1 MGDGSLPADWLAL
14 AALVFLLGL
23 KHGMDPDHLVTID
36 GMARFNAVRR
46 PRLSRWSGLLFSLGH
61 GAVVTLVA
69 VIVATLARDW
79 RAPEWLELT
88 GVSISIAFM
97 LMLAV
102 GNLVAVL
109 RAAPGEIVR
118 TVGIRGRLLGS
129 IVETSHPVVIASVG
143 AAFALSF
150 DTISQAMLFS
160 IAGTSVAGWAY
171 AVVLGLVFTAG
182 MAATDAVN
190 GYTMSRLIARADR
203 RAAVASRVMSLAV
216 ALLSLVVA
224 GLALARMHWPAFDAH
239 AAPLGVALG
248 VGIVAAMIAAY
259 AFAMRAARA
268 VSAP

>member
-1 MGDGSLPADWLAL
+1 METLPTDWLAL

-23 KHGMDPDHLVTID
+23 KHGLDPDHLVTID
-36 GMARFNAVRR
+36 GMARFNALRR

-69 VIVATLARDW
+69 VIVATVARDW

-97 LMLAV
+97 IMLALA
-102 GNLVAVL
+102 NLVAVL

-118 TVGIRGRLLGS
+118 TVGIRSRLLGGL
-129 IVETSHPVVIASVG
+129 VETSHPVVIASVG

-150 DTISQAMLFS
+150 DTIGQAMLFS
-160 IAGTSVAGWAY
+160 IAGTSVAGWTF
-171 AVVLGLVFTAG
+171 AVALGLVFTAG

-190 GYTMSRLIARADR
+190 GYTMSRLISRADR
-203 RAAVASRVMSLAV
+203 RAAVASRVMSLAI
-216 ALLSLVVA
+216 ALLSVLVA
-224 GLALARMHWPAFDAH
+224 GAAAARMHWPALDAH
-239 AAPLGVALG
+239 AEQFGAVLG

-259 AFAMRAARA
+259 ALAMRAARA
-268 VSAP
+268 APAR

>member
-1 MGDGSLPADWLAL
+1 METLLTDWLAL
-14 AALVFLLGL
+14 AALVFFLGL

-69 VIVATLARDW
+69 VIVATIARDW
-79 RAPEWLELT
+79 QAPDWLELT
-88 GVSISIAFM
+88 GAGISIAFM
-97 LMLAV
+97 LMLACA
-102 GNLVAVL
+102 NLVAVF
-109 RAAPGEIVR
+109 RAAPGEVIR
-118 TVGIRGRLLGS
+118 TVGLKGRLLGS

-160 IAGTSVAGWAY
+160 IAGSSVAGWTF

-182 MAATDAVN
+182 MATTDWAN

-203 RAAVASRVMSLAV
+203 RAAIASRVMSLAV
-216 ALLSLVVA
+216 ALLSVLVA
-224 GLALARMHWPAFDAH
+224 GAAAARMHLPAIDAH
-239 AAPLGVALG
+239 AEHLGVALG
-248 VGIVAAMIAAY
+248 VGVVAAMIAAY
-259 AFAMRAARA
+259 AVAVRAARA
-268 VSAP
+268 APAAR

>member
-1 MGDGSLPADWLAL
+1 MESLPTDWLAL

-46 PRLSRWSGLLFSLGH
+46 PGLSRWSGLLFSLGH

-69 VIVATLARDW
+69 VIVATVARDW
-79 RAPEWLELT
+79 QAPEWLEVT
-88 GVSISIAFM
+88 GAGISIAFM
-97 LMLAV
+97 LMLACA
-102 GNLVAVL
+102 NLVAVF
-109 RAAPGEIVR
+109 RAAPGEVVQ
-118 TVGIRGRLLGS
+118 TVGLKSRLLGS

-160 IAGTSVAGWAY
+160 IAGSSVAGWTF

-182 MAATDAVN
+182 MVTTDAVN
-190 GYTMSRLIARADR
+190 GYTMSRLIARADG

-216 ALLSLVVA
+216 ALLSCAVA
-224 GLALARMHWPAFDAH
+224 GIALARMHSPIVDDTLEG
-239 AAPLGVALG
+239 LGLALG
-248 VGIVAAMIAAY
+248 AAVIAFMII
-259 AFAMRAARA
+259 AFAVAMRSARSAANVA
-268 VSAP
+268 

>member
-1 MGDGSLPADWLAL
+1 LPTDWLAL

-69 VIVATLARDW
+69 VIVATVARDW
-79 RAPEWLELT
+79 QAPEWLELT
-88 GVSISIAFM
+88 GVSVSIAFM

-102 GNLVAVL
+102 ANLVAVL
-109 RAAPGEIVR
+109 RAAPGEVVR
-118 TVGIRGRLLGS
+118 TVGIKGRLLGS
-129 IVETSHPVVIASVG
+129 IVETTHPVVMASVG

-160 IAGTSVAGWAY
+160 MAGTSVAGWTF
-171 AVVLGLVFTAG
+171 AVALGLVFTAG
-182 MAATDAVN
+182 MVATDAVN

-216 ALLSLVVA
+216 ALLSLLVA
-224 GLALARMHWPAFDAH
+224 GIALAKIHWTVVDEILEGGGLVLGAAVIAAMLVAYALAVRPAR
-239 AAPLGVALG
+239 AAP
-248 VGIVAAMIAAY
+248 
-259 AFAMRAARA
+259 AAR
-268 VSAP
+268 

>member
-1 MGDGSLPADWLAL
+1 METLPNDSLAL
-14 AALVFLLGL
+14 IALVFLLGL

-69 VIVATLARDW
+69 VIVATVARDW
-79 RAPEWLELT
+79 QAPEWLELT
-88 GVSISIAFM
+88 GVSVSIAFM

-102 GNLVAVL
+102 ANLVAVL
-109 RAAPGEIVR
+109 RAAPGEVVR
-118 TVGIRGRLLGS
+118 TVGIKGRLLGS
-129 IVETSHPVVIASVG
+129 IVETTHPVVMASVG

-160 IAGTSVAGWAY
+160 MAGTSVAGWTF
-171 AVVLGLVFTAG
+171 AVALGLVFTAG
-182 MAATDAVN
+182 MVATDAVN

-216 ALLSLVVA
+216 ALLSLLVA
-224 GLALARMHWPAFDAH
+224 GIALAKIHWTVVDEILEGGGLVLGAAVIAAMLVAYALAVRPAR
-239 AAPLGVALG
+239 AAP
-248 VGIVAAMIAAY
+248 
-259 AFAMRAARA
+259 AAR
-268 VSAP
+268 